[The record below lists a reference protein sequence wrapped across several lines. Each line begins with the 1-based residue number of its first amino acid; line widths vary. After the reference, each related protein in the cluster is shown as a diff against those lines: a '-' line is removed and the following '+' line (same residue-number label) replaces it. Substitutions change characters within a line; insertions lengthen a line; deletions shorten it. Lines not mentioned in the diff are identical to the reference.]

1 MKKMTCKQ
9 LWWACDVEF
18 YAESFER
25 MSEMCKTHVMEQKDD
40 PAHQTAMNE
49 MMQLDT
55 AAQQA
60 KMDWWRAEF
69 DALPHE

>member
-1 MKKMTCKQ
+1 
-9 LWWACDVEF
+9 
-18 YAESFER
+18 
-25 MSEMCKTHVMEQKDD
+25 MEQKDD

-60 KMDWWRAEF
+60 KMD
-69 DALPHE
+69 